1 MEETLPMKGYKFN
14 MLTNLYLSPLGI
26 KDNREVL
33 VFDTLEMIGNIG
45 GYLGLLLGWSAM
57 SIVKF
62 NFDFSLSS
70 K

>member
-1 MEETLPMKGYKFN
+1 MPMTYHKFN